1 MSDISQVEKNGR
13 KFNLISFN
21 QAYHENFVHSYK
33 LKFSQNGNDKE
44 FWYFSDFFLMPED
57 RKKDITLKLNDKLKG
72 QYDIEIE
79 AYESFGNQSQPIK
92 VKNITIPEL

>member
-1 MSDISQVEKNGR
+1 
-13 KFNLISFN
+13 
-21 QAYHENFVHSYK
+21 
-33 LKFSQNGNDKE
+33 
-44 FWYFSDFFLMPED
+44 MPED